1 MFSLIASFFTG
12 ILSSNKAADTALDYL
27 RKAGDLDDM
36 NGKERAQWLL
46 DYVQATKHQSPVRR
60 FLAIVVTVLWAFL
73 ILSWAGLCFVGNIF
87 DVEGAV
93 NTAGL
98 YFTMLK
104 EVSPYFAGVMA
115 FYFTS
120 QIINAAKSK

>member
-1 MFSLIASFFTG
+1 MFQLIASFFTG

-60 FLAIVVTVLWAFL
+60 FLAIVVTMLWAFL

-120 QIINAAKSK
+120 QIINSAKSK